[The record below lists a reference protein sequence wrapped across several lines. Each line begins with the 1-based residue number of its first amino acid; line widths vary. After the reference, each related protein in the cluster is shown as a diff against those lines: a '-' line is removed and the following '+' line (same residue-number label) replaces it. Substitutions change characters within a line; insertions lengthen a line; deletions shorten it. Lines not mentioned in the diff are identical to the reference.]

1 MAKTEVGWQNSI
13 YLEVTVES
21 KNKDLKHLGFVRV
34 AAIQTFVFVSNLYEY
49 AKQNSGPLRSA
60 VGTVENTVTTVL
72 GPVCN
77 KLKDFPD
84 DVLVFVDKK
93 VDEATHKFDEHAP
106 PVAKQLAD
114 QAKALIQKVTQEAGK
129 VVSQAQSGGTR
140 AAVHYVATESKH
152 FLLIN
157 SVKLWNGLNHYPPF
171 HALAEMAVPTAAH
184 WSEKYNHVI
193 KTMTQKG
200 YCFIGYL
207 PLIPIDEIAKAF
219 KQGQGNLKAD
229 DAANVEQISESS
241 SDSD

>member
-1 MAKTEVGWQNSI
+1 MAKTE
-13 YLEVTVES
+13 LEVTVDR
-21 KNKDLKHLGFVRV
+21 KNKDLKHLGFVRI

-49 AKQNSGPLRSA
+49 AKQNSGPLRSP

-77 KLKDFPD
+77 KFKGFPD

-93 VDEATHKFDEHAP
+93 VDEATQKFDEHAP
-106 PVAKQLAD
+106 PVAKHLANL
-114 QAKALIQKVTQEAGK
+114 AKSLIQKVANEAGK
-129 VVSQAQSGGTR
+129 VAGEAQSGGPR

-152 FLLIN
+152 FVLIN
-157 SVKLWNGLNHYPPF
+157 SVKLWNGLDHYPPF

-193 KTMTQKG
+193 KAMTQKG

-219 KQGQGNLKAD
+219 KQCQGNLKGD
-229 DAANVEQISESS
+229 DAAYVEKSSESS